1 MLLRSPV
8 FKAMLQADML
18 EKNTKRIPVIDAKV
32 EDVRQLLAYIYTA
45 KVSPE
50 YIRFKEL
57 SALGDRYNVQSLV
70 DFCATKLEA
79 SLTVENVLDV
89 GIFAETHN
97 SDLLMDKCAEFIA
110 NKRKISIDDDWMKKT
125 EKSPMFATKIIK
137 KLLDSSC
144 SGPIF
149 IHIANYAGAFNRGVS
164 TVSAIKFTVDSKVS
178 LLGFGI
184 FGAQDTNQR
193 SVTINVFHNDTRV
206 LAEKQSFNSI
216 GSYNSYDQ
224 INLSS
229 PVQIEANQQYEITVV
244 FNGTANGY
252 GQRISIVIKSTGP
265 DPITVTISPSPKD
278 AWGDRYNI
286 FHSLCFTKSDN

>member
-1 MLLRSPV
+1 
-8 FKAMLQADML
+8 MLQADML

-50 YIRFKEL
+50 YTRFKEL

-70 DFCATKLEA
+70 AFCATKLEA
-79 SLTVENVLDV
+79 CLTLENVLDV

-149 IHIANYAGAFNRGVS
+149 IHIANYEGSLNRGFAVN
-164 TVSAIKFTVDSKVS
+164 AIKFTVDSKVS
-178 LLGFGI
+178 LLGFCI
-184 FGAQDTNQR
+184 FGAKVTNQR
-193 SVTINVFHNDTRV
+193 RLAIMVYRDNTCV
-206 LAEKQSFNSI
+206 LDEKQAFNST
-216 GSYNSYDQ
+216 GSYNSHDQ
-224 INLSS
+224 INLS
-229 PVQIEANQQYEITVV
+229 
-244 FNGTANGY
+244 
-252 GQRISIVIKSTGP
+252 
-265 DPITVTISPSPKD
+265 
-278 AWGDRYNI
+278 
-286 FHSLCFTKSDN
+286 

>member
-1 MLLRSPV
+1 
-8 FKAMLQADML
+8 MLQADML

-32 EDVRQLLAYIYTA
+32 EDVRQLLAFIYTA

-50 YIRFKEL
+50 YTRFKEL

-70 DFCATKLEA
+70 AFCATKLEA

-149 IHIANYAGAFNRGVS
+149 IHIANYTNALIRGGH
-164 TVSAIKFTVDSKVS
+164 VSAIKFTVDSNVS

-193 SVTINVFHNDTRV
+193 SLAIKVYRDNTCV
-206 LAEKQSFNSI
+206 LDEEQAFNSI
-216 GSYNSYDQ
+216 GSYNSHDH

-229 PVQIEANQQYEITVV
+229 PIQIESNRQYEITVV
-244 FNGTANGY
+244 FNANPYHTGC
-252 GQRISIVIKSTGP
+252 GQRISDVIKSPGP
-265 DPITVTISPSPKD
+265 NPINVTISPSPKD
-278 AWGDRYNI
+278 TWGDRYNI
-286 FHSLCFTKSDN
+286 FHSLCFTKSNN

>member
-1 MLLRSPV
+1 
-8 FKAMLQADML
+8 MLQADML

-50 YIRFKEL
+50 YTRFKEL

-70 DFCATKLEA
+70 AFCATKLEA
-79 SLTVENVLDV
+79 CLTLENVLDV

-144 SGPIF
+144 SGPII
-149 IHIANYAGAFNRGVS
+149 IHIANSEDSFARGVGA
-164 TVSAIKFTVDSKVS
+164 TSAIKFTVDSKVS

-184 FGAQDTNQR
+184 FGAMDTHER
-193 SVTINVFHNDTRV
+193 SVTIKVYHNGTRV
-206 LAEKQSFNSI
+206 RDEKQA
-216 GSYNSYDQ
+216 YNSTGTYSLHDH

-229 PVQIEANQQYEITVV
+229 PIQIEANQQCEITVV
-244 FNGTANGY
+244 FNESVPKGF
-252 GQRISIVIKSTGP
+252 GQRISNVIKSPGP
-265 DPITVTISPSPKD
+265 NPINVTIYSSPKD
-278 AWGDRYNI
+278 AWSDRYNI
-286 FHSLCFTKSDN
+286 FHSLCFTKSNN